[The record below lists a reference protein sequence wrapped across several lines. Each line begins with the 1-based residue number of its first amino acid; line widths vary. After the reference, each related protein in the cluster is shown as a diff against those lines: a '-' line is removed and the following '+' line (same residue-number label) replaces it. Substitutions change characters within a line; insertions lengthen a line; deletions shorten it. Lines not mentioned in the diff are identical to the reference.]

1 MGEKGTKESKIS
13 LGSWLDVC
21 EANKNALILQNI
33 EFYNSERKSNA
44 CDLQVS
50 FKFSCK
56 KDDFPTARSRMLMK
70 PF

>member
-1 MGEKGTKESKIS
+1 MKGNQGKLAI
-13 LGSWLDVC
+13 C
-21 EANKNALILQNI
+21 AANENALILHNI

-56 KDDFPTARSRMLMK
+56 KDDFPKARSRMIMK
-70 PF
+70 LF